1 MHDQTA
7 MPRRRAADDRRD
19 ELLRTAHDVARSA
32 GLDAVTPADVGAA
45 AHASKALVFHYFGST
60 VELRRAV
67 AAIAIDALDD
77 ALALPDDLVAGAAG
91 GEGPGDRARRAAV
104 VHALLDAV
112 LAERQIW
119 TDIWSGALR
128 DDDATASRLD
138 EVRAHLFARF
148 TRTVASTRTLPDD
161 DARGRLDLL
170 AAGWVGFVEAVLARW
185 LATGRR
191 DRETVEDVVVDSLDG
206 LLAAPPPRT

>member
-1 MHDQTA
+1 VTTDQRATS
-7 MPRRRAADDRRD
+7 RRRAADDRRD
-19 ELLRTAHDVARSA
+19 ELLRTAHRMARDG

-77 ALALPDDLVAGAAG
+77 ALGGAPDGAPAVGVA
-91 GEGPGDRARRAAV
+91 DRDPQRAAV
-104 VHALLDAV
+104 VHTLLDAV
-112 LAERQIW
+112 LAERQLW

-128 DDDATASRLD
+128 DDDATTARLD

-148 TRTVASTRTLPDD
+148 TRAVGSSLPAPDD
-161 DARGRLDLL
+161 GARGRLDLL
-170 AAGWVGFVEAVLARW
+170 AAGWVGFVEAVIARW
-185 LATGRR
+185 LATGRH
-191 DRETVEDVVVDSLDG
+191 DRETVEAVVVDSLTG
-206 LLAAPPPRT
+206 LLP

>member
-1 MHDQTA
+1 MPDPRAT
-7 MPRRRAADDRRD
+7 PRRRAADDRRD
-19 ELLRTAHDVARSA
+19 ELLRVAHELARGS

-67 AAIAIDALDD
+67 AAIAIDALDT
-77 ALALPDDLVAGAAG
+77 ALTVPQGPTAPA
-91 GEGPGDRARRAAV
+91 PGDRAGRAAV
-104 VHALLDAV
+104 VHALFDAV

-128 DDDATASRLD
+128 DDDATAARLD

-148 TRTVASTRTLPDD
+148 TRTLASTHPLPADD
-161 DARGRLDLL
+161 AARGRLDLL

-191 DRETVEDVVVDSLDG
+191 DRETVEDVVGRSLDD
-206 LLAAPPPRT
+206 LLPS

>member
-1 MHDQTA
+1 MTTDQRAT
-7 MPRRRAADDRRD
+7 PRRRAADDRRD
-19 ELLRTAHDVARSA
+19 ELLSTAHRMARGG

-77 ALALPDDLVAGAAG
+77 ALGQTPDADPVPDPALGTMGLGAQ
-91 GEGPGDRARRAAV
+91 RAV
-104 VHALLDAV
+104 VVHTLLDAV
-112 LAERQIW
+112 LAERQLW

-128 DDDATASRLD
+128 DDDATVARLD
-138 EVRAHLFARF
+138 EVRAHLFSRF
-148 TRTVASTRTLPDD
+148 TRAVGSSLPAPDD

-170 AAGWVGFVEAVLARW
+170 AAGWVGFVEAVIARW
-185 LATGRR
+185 LATGRH
-191 DRETVEDVVVDSLDG
+191 DRETVEAVVVDSLAH
-206 LLAAPPPRT
+206 LLP

>member
-1 MHDQTA
+1 MPDQRAT
-7 MPRRRAADDRRD
+7 PRRRAADDRRD

-77 ALALPDDLVAGAAG
+77 ALTVPEPAAPHTRDDR
-91 GEGPGDRARRAAV
+91 ERRAAV
-104 VHALLDAV
+104 VHTLLDAV

-128 DDDATASRLD
+128 DDDPTAARLD

-148 TRTVASTRTLPDD
+148 TRTVASTRPLPDD
-161 DARGRLDLL
+161 DAARGRLDLL

-191 DRETVEDVVVDSLDG
+191 DRETVEDVVTSSLAG
-206 LLAAPPPRT
+206 LLPS